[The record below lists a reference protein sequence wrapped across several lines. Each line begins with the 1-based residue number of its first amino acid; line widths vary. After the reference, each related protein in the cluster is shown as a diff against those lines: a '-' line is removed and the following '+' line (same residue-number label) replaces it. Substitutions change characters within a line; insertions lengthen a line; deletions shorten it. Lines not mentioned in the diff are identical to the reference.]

1 MFLSSPLRKC
11 FKIFHTTWD
20 PKRTIL
26 NTFATF
32 FLLSYSKLLFVS
44 VSLLLAVQ
52 SYDREGTMN
61 STILVFDHSI
71 SFFSLKH
78 IPYAIFAISVI
89 FVFVLLP
96 PLLLLLYPTR
106 LFRKCL
112 KLLGFRRWLLLH
124 HTMDIF
130 QGWYKDGT
138 EGTRD
143 YRSLSS
149 LYMLLRIGSGCV
161 IIAMITPENY
171 FIYHDGMLWELAAGG
186 IFHVLLG
193 TLFLIIKPYRKMWM
207 SHADGL
213 IFILVGVLVLVQIS
227 ANKPVYILEAVTG
240 LSMMLFTGLFA
251 VYKCVKGNRNLM

>member
-1 MFLSSPLRKC
+1 MFLSSPIRKC

-20 PKRTIL
+20 PKKTIL
-26 NTFATF
+26 NIFATF

-44 VSLLLAVQ
+44 ISLLLAVQ
-52 SYDREGTMN
+52 SYNCEGTMN
-61 STILVFDHSI
+61 SMILLFDPSI

-78 IPYAIFAISVI
+78 IPYAILAILVI
-89 FVFVLLP
+89 FVFVLPP
-96 PLLLLLYPTR
+96 PLLLLFYPTR
-106 LFRKCL
+106 LFMKCL
-112 KLLGFRRWLLLH
+112 KLLGFRRWVLLH

-149 LYMLLRIGSGCV
+149 LYMLLRIGFSCV
-161 IIAMITPENY
+161 FIARITPESY
-171 FIYHDGMLWELAAGG
+171 YIDHDRMLWESAAVG

-193 TLFLIIKPYRKMWM
+193 TLFLITKPYRKIWM
-207 SHADGL
+207 NRADGL
-213 IFILVGVLVLVQIS
+213 IFTLVGVLVLVQIS

-240 LSMMLFTGLFA
+240 LSMMLFIGLFA
-251 VYKCVKGNRNLM
+251 VYKCVKENKNLM